1 MTALRLGGSGRSR
14 KHFAGLGSCKSLGT
28 DDESLAILKRGFSP
42 SRLPQNLNA
51 EARVL
56 FARLLG

>member
-14 KHFAGLGSCKSLGT
+14 KHSAGLGSCESLGT
-28 DDESLAILKRGFSP
+28 DDESLAISKCGFSP
-42 SRLPQNLNA
+42 SRFPQNLNA